1 MTMENSSNVDQPS
14 KWKLPI
20 LIAGFVIVVALV
32 FYFVFEGTKN
42 DITILNAGEKIEAK
56 THAATVGEALDES
69 GIKLGA
75 HDSVSPSKNTKIKEG
90 MEIHFSKASQV
101 SITDNGNETKVWST
115 KATVKDLLKD
125 ENITTRPH
133 DVVNVALDTKIKDG
147 LNVKIDR
154 AIKLVLQNGA
164 KKEQVWSTKAN
175 VGDLLSEKNIKLQK
189 DDRVSPAKHTALKE
203 NMAILV
209 TYVDKKAEEKTEK
222 IHFDTVYKND
232 SSLEKGET
240 KVLSAGKQ
248 GSKKVKYEIV
258 LENGKEKSRKRISE
272 AVVAKSEDKVVA
284 RGTKEAQVIAVNNPS
299 KPKVSTSH
307 SESSQVSSNTSSATS
322 AAPSSSGGKTFTME
336 STAYTGG
343 GTTATGINL
352 SANPGMKVVAV
363 DPSVIPLGSK
373 VWVEGYGVAIAGDT
387 GGAIKGNIV
396 DVYFPDHGSCVNWGR
411 RTVTVRVL

>member
-75 HDSVSPSKNTKIKEG
+75 HDEVSPSKNTKIKDG
-90 MEIHFSKASQV
+90 MEIKFSNANQV
-101 SITDNGNETKVWST
+101 NITDNGNETKVWST
-115 KATVKDLLKD
+115 KATVEELLKD

-133 DVVNVALDTKIKDG
+133 DVVNVALDTKLKDG
-147 LNVKIDR
+147 LNIKIDR
-154 AIKLVLQNGA
+154 AINLVLQNGA
-164 KKEQVWSTKAN
+164 QKEQVWSTKAN
-175 VGDLLSEKNIKLQK
+175 VGDLLEEKNIKLQK

-222 IHFDTVYKND
+222 INFDTVYQND
-232 SSLEKGET
+232 ASLEKGET
-240 KVLSAGKQ
+240 KVVSAGKQ
-248 GSKKVKYEIV
+248 GSKKVKYEVV
-258 LENGKEKSRKRISE
+258 LENGKEKARKRISE
-272 AVVAKSEDKVVA
+272 SVVTKSENQVVA
-284 RGTKEAQVIAVNNPS
+284 RGTKAVQT
-299 KPKVSTSH
+299 VSVSH
-307 SESSQVSSNTSSATS
+307 SSKSKASNVNRSSQASA
-322 AAPSSSGGKTFTME
+322 PSGGKTFTMQ

-343 GTTATGINL
+343 GRTATGINL
-352 SANPGMKVVAV
+352 SANPGLKVVAV